1 MDGDWLLFSLA
12 IVNHWEVHGDP
23 ELKMNLNENIHS
35 SF

>member
-12 IVNHWEVHGDP
+12 IVNPLEVHGDP
-23 ELKMNLNENIHS
+23 ELKMNLSENTHN